1 MGKLAAMGTAPV
13 LRSFGVSH
21 ECCEHR
27 DPPAHPRHQRPF
39 LLLSQAVSTRSPEES
54 RVDFR
59 NFSYAFTAGLT
70 SAINLFIELYV
81 VVRFVTL
88 QLPFFLIRHD
98 RRVFADLRLLR
109 ALSLLLLDILTVFP
123 SIHFVNIAADYIPSA
138 LGMIPVLLAFNH
150 QPPRGYS
157 LSSSS
162 TPSRWSMKSTHLP
175 QPSASIGTSV
185 QSLNHILP
193 IHTPPSTFEI
203 RSSEYASPSDSP
215 SYQRPQSHPFGAIA
229 LNDQSALS
237 GYRYPR
243 RAAMDATRP
252 GTESPAGKLPSPRA
266 VQGVDSKSPTFDA
279 SSIPSSVDEE
289 NLIRISTSTRRSF
302 LPALPTMAGSADAEV
317 PSDVEPVQPPPT
329 AAVNA
334 PTSALV
340 PRTRQILPNQAA
352 VATELPR
359 GRDPSMSSTA
369 VVLVPP
375 GPTWQPRIALSGQ
388 LVSTLLEEGGTSK
401 GPGHDVA
408 TIPSSPISI
417 VYGSDILCPSGEPV
431 NVMKQSYSTS
441 TRSKQVSYA
450 TTGQRTSASSFAGAW
465 STRLSAIEPMPPNY
479 PTLAPP
485 PSPPGNGEST
495 ASFVTAPGSLRP
507 SMVDDAS
514 RRLEGG
520 VRRPNTF
527 GKESFLDFKVLFT
540 GSRAS
545 STKTKSSNRSSR
557 SADGL
562 SRSHS
567 ETDES
572 AGTSKRDKGKGP
584 RKARRTPVGGGG
596 ASNTEPARRSMDLP
610 PPPPQKIAPEDA
622 AT

>member
-1 MGKLAAMGTAPV
+1 MGTAP
-13 LRSFGVSH
+13 LLGSFDVSH

-27 DPPAHPRHQRPF
+27 DPPAHPRHHRPL
-39 LLLSQAVSTRSPEES
+39 LLLSQTVSTRSPEES
-54 RVDFR
+54 KVDFR

-81 VVRFVTL
+81 VVRFITL

-150 QPPRGYS
+150 QPSRGYS

-203 RSSEYASPSDSP
+203 RSSEYAIPSDSP

-243 RAAMDATRP
+243 RAAMDAIRT
-252 GTESPAGKLPSPRA
+252 GTESPAGNFPSPRA
-266 VQGVDSKSPTFDA
+266 IQGVDSKSPIVDA

-302 LPALPTMAGSADAEV
+302 LPALPIMAGSADAKV

-334 PTSALV
+334 PTSSLV
-340 PRTRQILPNQAA
+340 PRTRQILPNQAE
-352 VATELPR
+352 VAAELPR
-359 GRDPSMSSTA
+359 GRDPSTSSA
-369 VVLVPP
+369 AFVLVPP
-375 GPTWQPRIALSGQ
+375 GPTWQPRISLSSK
-388 LVSTLLEEGGTSK
+388 LVATVLEDGGTSK
-401 GPGHDVA
+401 E
-408 TIPSSPISI
+408 PSSPISI

-431 NVMKQSYSTS
+431 NVMKQSYPTS

-450 TTGQRTSASSFAGAW
+450 TTGQRTSASSFVGAW
-465 STRLSAIEPMPPNY
+465 STRLSALEPMALNY

-514 RRLEGG
+514 RRPEGG

-557 SADGL
+557 STDRL

-572 AGTSKRDKGKGP
+572 AGTSRRDKGKGP

-596 ASNTEPARRSMDLP
+596 ASNREPARRSMDLP